1 LLRKG
6 DEIGKETAMLVLSR
20 RPDQRI
26 DFPALGISVEVLRVS
41 GKNVRLGIKAPPEI
55 RVVRNEIADSEL
67 YGNPPGSNKL
77 SPDVIHSIR
86 NRLNAAVLGLH
97 LLQRQVECDST
108 ENADDTFQKILYELG
123 TIAGEV
129 EQAKQPEENTDELR
143 RRILLVEDDRNESE
157 LLAGFLRTYDFEV
170 ATARD
175 GSEALDYLAEHP
187 NPDFVLLDMRM
198 PGKDGPDTIEE
209 IRANPLYRQL
219 RVFAVSGTE
228 PRSLG
233 VPMGSHGIDGWF
245 PKPLDPQVL
254 VKELSA
260 LETNAV

>member
-1 LLRKG
+1 
-6 DEIGKETAMLVLSR
+6 MLVLSR

-26 DFPALGISVEVLRVS
+26 DFPSLGISVEVLRVS
-41 GKNVRLGIKAPPEI
+41 GKNVRLGVKAPPEI

-67 YGNPPGSNKL
+67 YGDPSGSNKL
-77 SPDVIHSIR
+77 SPDVVHSIR

-97 LLQRQVECDST
+97 LLQRQVEGEST
-108 ENADDTFQKILYELG
+108 DNAEDTIQKILYELG
-123 TIAGEV
+123 TLSGEV
-129 EQAKQPEENTDELR
+129 EQARQPAEKTPESP

-157 LLAGFLRTYDFEV
+157 LLAGFLRTYDFDV

-175 GSEALDYLAEHP
+175 GGEALDYLAENP
-187 NPDFVLLDMRM
+187 TPDFVLLDMRM
-198 PGKDGPDTIEE
+198 PGKDGPETIEE
-209 IRANPLYRQL
+209 IRTNPLYNQL
-219 RVFAVSGTE
+219 KVFAVSGTE

-245 PKPLDPQVL
+245 PKPLDPRSL

-260 LETNAV
+260 QGVSAI